1 MSSAICCIL
10 SFPSRNPR
18 VAGGE
23 VKDSIFGWIGVWMG
37 VCNGWLCEWV
47 GVWIGV
53 CVHVDGYEWGGWV
66 CEWCKVEKDVFFL
79 LW

>member
-1 MSSAICCIL
+1 M
-10 SFPSRNPR
+10 
-18 VAGGE
+18 
-23 VKDSIFGWIGVWMG
+23 KDSIFGWIGVWMG

-66 CEWCKVEKDVFFL
+66 CEWCKVEKDVFFSPVVTGRT
-79 LW
+79 